1 MGLVLR
7 PDGASRL
14 RAFHPFDLGALLA
27 GRADVVLAEGDEVL
41 FLGMADI
48 GWLASPPVQRALRG
62 EAPGQDACAA
72 LASLAVAARG
82 APARFAHVRGAG
94 FPELGTPECPAV
106 FQEHP
111 ALLPFLLDQAV
122 VLTGEARQ
130 PGLYPVL
137 PGTTLDAVLAT
148 AGGATEGAELASV
161 ELTRE
166 EPAGLSRSRQDVR
179 GEGAARLRVGPRD
192 LLRIPRAAPE
202 REAGPVTLV
211 GEALRPGT
219 YDIRRGER
227 LSELLARA
235 GGLTREAYPYGA
247 VFTRETVRARQQE
260 GFQRTARELETSLMQ
275 IAGGQAVAGGRAAG
289 ADVGGAIN
297 AGRELAATLRA
308 APAAGRMVV
317 EADPVILA
325 ARPELDLLLEPG
337 DLVAIPKRPT
347 EVTVT
352 GAVLNPGSLQFQA
365 GWRAV
370 DYLRAAG
377 GPQRF
382 ADGGRAFI
390 LLPNGQA
397 QSAGLGALAG
407 GGPPLPP
414 GSLLVVPQDPSPFET
429 WGLVRDLT
437 QVLSQVTLSG
447 AALALIA
454 REGRR

>member
-1 MGLVLR
+1 
-7 PDGASRL
+7 
-14 RAFHPFDLGALLA
+14 
-27 GRADVVLAEGDEVL
+27 
-41 FLGMADI
+41 
-48 GWLASPPVQRALRG
+48 
-62 EAPGQDACAA
+62 
-72 LASLAVAARG
+72 
-82 APARFAHVRGAG
+82 
-94 FPELGTPECPAV
+94 
-106 FQEHP
+106 
-111 ALLPFLLDQAV
+111 
-122 VLTGEARQ
+122 
-130 PGLYPVL
+130 
-137 PGTTLDAVLAT
+137 
-148 AGGATEGAELASV
+148 
-161 ELTRE
+161 
-166 EPAGLSRSRQDVR
+166 
-179 GEGAARLRVGPRD
+179 
-192 LLRIPRAAPE
+192 
-202 REAGPVTLV
+202 
-211 GEALRPGT
+211 
-219 YDIRRGER
+219 
-227 LSELLARA
+227 
-235 GGLTREAYPYGA
+235 
-247 VFTRETVRARQQE
+247 
-260 GFQRTARELETSLMQ
+260 MQ

-297 AGRELAATLRA
+297 AGRELAATLRG

-317 EADPVILA
+317 EADPVVLA

-365 GWRAV
+365 EWRAV

-382 ADGGRAFI
+382 TDGGRAFI
-390 LLPNGQA
+390 LLPTGQA
-397 QSAGLGALAG
+397 LSAGFGALAG